1 VRSANDAKSDEV
13 NQQSPTTSRV
23 EQSEVLSD
31 TSSGVLEVND
41 MTTSV
46 KNDSKALGLSDD
58 HEDNQTTGAILNSRR
73 SLSMGNLS
81 TLDRKQSMDS
91 DVTVDDFQQGRLK
104 FARKVNQSFRAAVD
118 KSYDGPSLYSI
129 LTGQLSIE

>member
-1 VRSANDAKSDEV
+1 MSQVD
-13 NQQSPTTSRV
+13 
-23 EQSEVLSD
+23 QSEVSSD

-41 MTTSV
+41 VTASV
-46 KNDSKALGLSDD
+46 KTDSKVLALSGGR
-58 HEDNQTTGAILNSRR
+58 EDLDLQTTGTLLNSRK

-91 DVTVDDFQQGRLK
+91 DVTVDSFQQGGLK

-118 KSYDGPSLYSI
+118 KSYDGPSV
-129 LTGQLSIE
+129 GQSSIE